1 MKLMRAAATSSAKS
15 YDLLYSSQIV
25 NFNFSALGGSGSGG
39 RGALKKK
46 SILEEIQRNTNSSK
60 SIPLLIT
67 HSVSLGSDF
76 GYQSSS
82 SSAQTRPIIVVP
94 ASVAPGNIC
103 LGNAK
108 SLLQEGHYAQALSTK
123 PPEGDASKV
132 LIDRRIGDQ
141 TVTFE
146 VHDSVTAFTDREWKR
161 VVAVFVNGQTW

>member
-25 NFNFSALGGSGSGG
+25 NFNFSALGGSASGG

-60 SIPLLIT
+60 SILPLLIT

-108 SLLQEGHYAQALSTK
+108 SFL
-123 PPEGDASKV
+123 
-132 LIDRRIGDQ
+132 
-141 TVTFE
+141 
-146 VHDSVTAFTDREWKR
+146 
-161 VVAVFVNGQTW
+161 